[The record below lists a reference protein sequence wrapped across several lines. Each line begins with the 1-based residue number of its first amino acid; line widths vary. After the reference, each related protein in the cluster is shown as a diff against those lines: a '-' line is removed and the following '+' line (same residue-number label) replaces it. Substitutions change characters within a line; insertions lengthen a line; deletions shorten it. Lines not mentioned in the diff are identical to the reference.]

1 MHTEND
7 GILHS
12 QTFDP
17 DTKNQE
23 MLGEG
28 ALCFRRQNT
37 LLGGVIYMTVWDSS
51 NEDKKKRQG
60 KRNKSTDAY
69 VNKCDRRKGFWSNI
83 DRAVLK
89 EGRLL
94 DSWLLPLRV

>member
-51 NEDKKKRQG
+51 NEDKRSV
-60 KRNKSTDAY
+60 RENAT
-69 VNKCDRRKGFWSNI
+69 
-83 DRAVLK
+83 RARMHTGTNATGVK
-89 EGRLL
+89 
-94 DSWLLPLRV
+94 DSGPT